1 MGGWKM
7 IKLQGSRFTD
17 ILPENLASQLETQA
31 FAYALG
37 RQVERLCAWADRTR
51 VYAAVSALPEEILD
65 VLALEL
71 RTPAYDQS
79 FSVEVKRALIEG
91 TMTFYTSLGTPAA
104 ADRILEIIFS
114 DGRIEEWYEYGGE
127 PHHFRAY
134 IEMTGRPVTQESL
147 VSFRRILAS
156 VKRLSSWWD
165 GTITI
170 TELDTEP
177 VLAVA
182 GLGTCISRTELPLRN
197 PLYQDTPAPVSSRI
211 QGLISIIQSPERP
224 PAYRERYSAARGL
237 LKSSLTITALP
248 ERNREESQ

>member
-1 MGGWKM
+1 M
-7 IKLQGSRFTD
+7 IDLRGSRFTD
-17 ILPENLASQLETQA
+17 ILPENLSNQLETQA

-51 VYAAVSALPEEILD
+51 VYAAVSELSEEILD

-79 FSVEVKRALIEG
+79 FRALIEG
-91 TMTFYTSLGTPAA
+91 TMAFYTSLGTPAA

-114 DGRIEEWYEYGGE
+114 EGRIEEWYEYGGE

-147 VSFRRILAS
+147 VSFRRILAG

-165 GTITI
+165 GTITV
-170 TELDTEP
+170 TELDTDP
-177 VLAVA
+177 ILVGA
-182 GLGTCISRTELPLRN
+182 GLGLCLSSTELPVRD
-197 PLYQDTPAPVSSRI
+197 PMYQDTVVPVSSRI

-224 PAYRERYSAARGL
+224 PAFHERPLPARGL

-248 ERNREESQ
+248 ELNREESQ

>member
-1 MGGWKM
+1 M
-7 IKLQGSRFTD
+7 IDLRGSRFTD
-17 ILPENLASQLETQA
+17 ILPENLSSQLETQA

-51 VYAAVSALPEEILD
+51 VYAEVGALPEEILD

-79 FSVEVKRALIEG
+79 YSVEVKRALIEG
-91 TMTFYTSLGTPAA
+91 TMAFYTSLGTPAA

-114 DGRIEEWYEYGGE
+114 AGRIEEWYEYGGE

-165 GTITI
+165 GTITV
-170 TELDTEP
+170 TRLDTDP
-177 VLAVA
+177 ILVGA
-182 GLGTCISRTELPLRN
+182 GLGLCLSGTELPVRD
-197 PLYQDTPAPVSSRI
+197 PVYQNASTPVSSRI
-211 QGLISIIQSPERP
+211 QGLISTIQPPERP
-224 PAYRERYSAARGL
+224 PAYRERPLAARGL
-237 LKSSLTITALP
+237 LKSSLAITALP
-248 ERNREESQ
+248 ELNREESQ

>member
-1 MGGWKM
+1 M
-7 IKLQGSRFTD
+7 IDLRGSRFTD
-17 ILPENLASQLETQA
+17 ILPENLSSQLETQA

-37 RQVERLCAWADRTR
+37 RQVERLCAWADRTG
-51 VYAAVSALPEEILD
+51 VYAAVLELPEEILD

-79 FSVEVKRALIEG
+79 FSPEVKRALIQG
-91 TMTFYTSLGTPAA
+91 TMAFYIGLGTPAA

-114 DGRIEEWYEYGGE
+114 DGHIEEWYEYGGE

-165 GTITI
+165 GTITV
-170 TELDTEP
+170 TRLDADP
-177 VLAVA
+177 ILVQG
-182 GLGTCISRTELPLRN
+182 GLGPCISWTQLPVRDPQYCDN
-197 PLYQDTPAPVSSRI
+197 PAPVSSRI
-211 QGLISIIQSPERP
+211 QGFISTLQPPERP
-224 PAYRERYSAARGL
+224 PAFGERPSAARGL
-237 LKSSLTITALP
+237 LKSSLNITALP